1 MNSTVNTVPT
11 ENAAA
16 LLAGEELASTRH
28 KLTAEVHRLAEKGRP
43 FRVTVD
49 GQLQS
54 LEGYLTAP
62 VSVRGDVNVYDADS
76 FANYVN
82 RFKDADSVIFADKAA
97 HTFTGVI
104 DFHKTAEARWGRH
117 RAVLVARQTEAWK
130 RWVGADGEKKNQADF
145 AQFIED
151 NIPDIAAPAGA
162 QLVEIAR
169 NLEAK
174 KDVNFT
180 SVLRPQNGSV
190 NFHYQEN
197 VQGAVRGGDITIP
210 DEFILGLAPF
220 EGCDKYRV
228 TARLRYRIESGG
240 RLAMWFDLLRVEDII
255 EQAFAEIHDDIAGQ
269 VGDTL
274 ILAGPAPARQTA
286 E

>member
-1 MNSTVNTVPT
+1 MNSAVNTVPT

-16 LLAGEELASTRH
+16 LLAGEELATTKQR
-28 KLTAEVHRLAEKGRP
+28 LTAEVHRLTENGRP

-54 LEGYLTAP
+54 LEGFLLAP
-62 VSVRGDVNVYDADS
+62 VSIRGDLHVYDAAS
-76 FANYVN
+76 LVNYVQ
-82 RFKDADSVIFADKAA
+82 RFKDGDTIVFADKVGRS
-97 HTFTGVI
+97 FTAVLDYHGV
-104 DFHKTAEARWGRH
+104 DAPRWGRH

-130 RWVGADGEKKNQADF
+130 RWTDADGKRMNQADM

-151 NIPDIAAPAGA
+151 NIPDIAMPPGA
-162 QLVEIAR
+162 ELVEVAR

-174 KDVNFT
+174 KDVIFLST
-180 SVLRPQNGSV
+180 QRPQNGSV
-190 NFHYQEN
+190 NFHYQET
-197 VQGAVRGGDITIP
+197 VQGSMRGGDLAIP
-210 DEFILGLAPF
+210 EQFILGLTPF
-220 EGCDKYRV
+220 EGCSPYKV

-240 RLAMWFDLLRVEDII
+240 KLAIWFDLLRVADII
-255 EQAFAEIHDDIAGQ
+255 EEAFSEIAEDVKEG

-274 ILAGPAPARQTA
+274 ILAGPAPAAAKA